1 MTLSLERGNA
11 TIKRRIL
18 IHVCSSVVGV
28 RIWSLAI
35 PLASRSYA
43 QARLGHIDREK
54 ERGGGSYNVAKR
66 DAITQDVQSR
76 QRAG

>member
-1 MTLSLERGNA
+1 MTLSRERGNA
-11 TIKRRIL
+11 TIKRRFF
-18 IHVCSSVVGV
+18 IHACSPVVGV

-54 ERGGGSYNVAKR
+54 ERGER
-66 DAITQDVQSR
+66 HTT
-76 QRAG
+76 

>member
-1 MTLSLERGNA
+1 MTLSLKRGNA
-11 TIKRRIL
+11 TIKRTIL
-18 IHVCSSVVGV
+18 IHAYSPVVGV
-28 RIWSLAI
+28 RLWSLAI

-54 ERGGGSYNVAKR
+54 ERGGGIYNVAKR